1 MAAKSKSL
9 RYVALAAALL
19 LSLAGAAYIRYE
31 LVFLVPYIL
40 AVLIVY
46 RWGRPKDLYA
56 VAAFSTFL
64 IVVGHLLEGPA
75 QSTSVNVGEHLVQ
88 IATLWLVALLLAQ
101 RLKLERQLARHEVD
115 LKGQVRARTAALEAE
130 VAERRS
136 AEAALQASEERYRLL
151 AESANELIW
160 AVDLHGSVTYL
171 SPSVTRLRGYS
182 PEETLTFNWE
192 ERVAPGYGPTAVAVL
207 QNALAAVRAGE
218 PLDPGPYVFPQVHKS
233 GALLWTETTLS
244 PMVDGEGRPVG
255 VRGTTRDI
263 TKRQQALEALR
274 RSEERFATLFR
285 VSPGGIMVTG
295 QADGRYID
303 VNDTFAELVG
313 YTREELIGRTSLELG
328 ILPAADRDLLLSLLK
343 AGGTVH
349 GTDAQIY
356 AKTGETIDVVYFIE
370 PVEIDGEP
378 CLLSSVFDNRVRKQM
393 EQQLRQLNEDLE
405 DRVAERTAALAAAMA
420 DLQRAAHLKDE
431 FMGVMSHEL
440 RTPLTGVMA
449 SAELLESQVVGPLN
463 ERQARH
469 VHNIMQSGERLL
481 EMVDGILSYTH
492 LAGGNVHLEH
502 EHGALAPLLAAGA
515 ARVEG
520 KRELKQQSLHILV
533 DPPDLA
539 VSTDRAGFA
548 AILDRLLD
556 NAIKFTPTGGS
567 LGLEAR
573 LIPPANPP
581 PPAGVQ
587 IVVWDTGI
595 GINPDH
601 LAKVTEPFTQADSR
615 LARCL
620 RRRRPRPRLRH
631 PDDRPSRRP
640 PRRRKQPRTRQP
652 LHRHSLAC
660 VLTPPRSQPPPLLVT
675 PLPVP
680 RPIAPCSS

>member
-1 MAAKSKSL
+1 MSAKSKSL

-46 RWGRPKDLYA
+46 RWGHPWDIYA

-64 IVVGHLLEGPA
+64 IVAGHWLEGPA
-75 QSTSVNVGEHLVQ
+75 QSTTVNVGEHLIQ

-101 RLKLERQLARHEVD
+101 RLKLEQQLAGHEAD
-115 LKGQVRARTAALEAE
+115 LKEQVRVRTAALEAE
-130 VAERRS
+130 VAERRA
-136 AEAALQASEERYRLL
+136 AEAALHASEERYRLL

-160 AVDLHGSVTYL
+160 AVDLDGSVTYL

-182 PEETLTFNWE
+182 PEETLTFKWE
-192 ERVAPGYGPTAVAVL
+192 ERVAPGYGPTAVTVL

-218 PLDPGPYVFPQVHKS
+218 PLDPGPYVFPQVHRS

-244 PMVDGEGRPVG
+244 PMVDDEGRPVG

-263 TKRQQALEALR
+263 TKRQAALDALR

-303 VNDTFAELVG
+303 VNDTFAELLG
-313 YTREELIGRTSLELG
+313 YTREELLGRTSLELG
-328 ILPAADRDLLLSLLK
+328 ILPSADRDLMLSLLK
-343 AGGTVH
+343 AGSTVH
-349 GTDAQIY
+349 GADAQIF
-356 AKTGETIDVVYFIE
+356 AKSGEAIDVVYFIE

-378 CLLSSVFDNRVRKQM
+378 CLLSSVFDNRMRKQM

-405 DRVAERTAALAAAMA
+405 ERVAERTAALEAALA

-431 FMGVMSHEL
+431 FMAVMSHEL
-440 RTPLTGVMA
+440 RTPLTGIMA
-449 SAELLESQVVGPLN
+449 SAELLESQVVGPIN
-463 ERQARH
+463 ARQVRH
-469 VHNIMQSGERLL
+469 VQTIMQSGERLL

-515 ARVEG
+515 ARIDA
-520 KRELKQQSLHILV
+520 KREHKQQSLHVLV

-539 VSTDRAGFA
+539 VSTDRAGLA

-556 NAIKFTPTGGS
+556 NAVKFTPTGGS

-573 LIPPANPP
+573 LVRG
-581 PPAGVQ
+581 GVQ

-595 GINPDH
+595 GINPDQF
-601 LAKVTEPFTQADSR
+601 AKVTEPFTQADSR
-615 LARCL
+615 LARAYEGAGL
-620 RRRRPRPRLRH
+620 GLAYVTQMVDLLGGRLDVESSPGRG
-631 PDDRPSRRP
+631 SRFI
-640 PRRRKQPRTRQP
+640 
-652 LHRHSLAC
+652 
-660 VLTPPRSQPPPLLVT
+660 VT
-675 PLPVP
+675 LP
-680 RPIAPCSS
+680 A